1 MGYKSLSKKLQLKE
15 ESKAEQD
22 LMKKFALVS
31 DMFDSDWS
39 GVDKSK
45 KQERKMSSR
54 ASDEDFSNEYY
65 ESMPVT
71 DDSLWPDGSLIVV
84 SLSEVGHTVA
94 TTMKKKDKLKRKGN
108 IYLRGNRL
116 NTLLKQENILEGYKS
131 IFLILDVAE
140 DYENFKKF
148 KETDF
153 LHIPLIVV
161 AILPRNYD
169 SNQSWANTANFL
181 FDELDVSN
189 MTIFLQKP
197 SDGSTAL
204 SSYALWFLI
213 NIINCTTCLSNV
225 AKHLNP
231 FPDVHHAV
239 AFIAMSGIGFSQLV
253 EVTTNDHDETDGNI
267 NVYSSWCVFHG
278 KGGIGDGFDGK
289 DEQESQQGIE
299 KAVMDFTEARSPT
312 SPFVSAAASSVRT
325 KPNHKSNHTWSLM
338 SICPQLFVNIV
349 VKALSAADEIWHG
362 DDKDEKIN
370 RLSALV
376 AYYRD
381 LSRSKD
387 TTE

>member
-1 MGYKSLSKKLQLKE
+1 M
-15 ESKAEQD
+15 
-22 LMKKFALVS
+22 
-31 DMFDSDWS
+31 
-39 GVDKSK
+39 
-45 KQERKMSSR
+45 
-54 ASDEDFSNEYY
+54 
-65 ESMPVT
+65 
-71 DDSLWPDGSLIVV
+71 
-84 SLSEVGHTVA
+84 
-94 TTMKKKDKLKRKGN
+94 
-108 IYLRGNRL
+108 
-116 NTLLKQENILEGYKS
+116 
-131 IFLILDVAE
+131 DVAE

-338 SICPQLFVNIV
+338 SICPHLFVNIV

-362 DDKDEKIN
+362 DDKDEKIS